1 MNTMDPIALIEREL
15 AAGKNKIVIPKGV
28 YRLEDCGL
36 KFFPLKDLKN
46 VEIDFSGSD
55 LIGLA
60 RRGFFLLENCSGATI
75 KNAVLDY
82 DPLPYTQGRIIESDA
97 DGTGLSKSSTAIRSK
112 NLTIAI
118 SRSGLS
124 RSTAETH
131 MKLSTPCATGT
142 DSPSSLLK
150 TTVTE

>member
-28 YRLEDCGL
+28 YRLEDCGR

-75 KNAVLDY
+75 KNAVLKFR
-82 DPLPYTQGRIIESDA
+82 QGVGR
-97 DGTGLSKSSTAIRSK
+97 LIRSK
-112 NLTIAI
+112 TDTGIVVVLDRRIVTKSYG
-118 SRSGLS
+118 SRFLDSIP
-124 RSTAETH
+124 
-131 MKLSTPCATGT
+131 PC
-142 DSPSSLLK
+142 P
-150 TTVTE
+150 VEYF